1 MEKKILDEDLV
12 LCAQGEI
19 LQDLAQNSYWV
30 SGLSI
35 ECVVVVQSLSHVWLF
50 ATPWTTAA
58 RLFCPPLSPR
68 VCSNLYPLSQWCYLT
83 ISSSA
88 TTFFFCFQ
96 SFPASG
102 SFPMSR
108 LFDSGDQSIGTSAST
123 SILPNEYSGLIYFRI
138 DWYDLLTVQG
148 TSQESSSTPKFE
160 SINSLALDSLYCLTL
175 SSVHDYWKN
184 FSFDYID
191 LCWQS
196 KVSAF

>member
-1 MEKKILDEDLV
+1 
-12 LCAQGEI
+12 
-19 LQDLAQNSYWV
+19 
-30 SGLSI
+30 
-35 ECVVVVQSLSHVWLF
+35 
-50 ATPWTTAA
+50 
-58 RLFCPPLSPR
+58 
-68 VCSNLYPLSQWCYLT
+68 
-83 ISSSA
+83 
-88 TTFFFCFQ
+88 
-96 SFPASG
+96 
-102 SFPMSR
+102 MSR